1 MQESMDKLFEET
13 LGKPRFGE
21 KFFERGFE
29 PLVDVYEDNDKIEL
43 KVELPG
49 MDQKDIQVDIEGNM
63 LSIKGE
69 KKFEREEK
77 KKNYQRIERSYG
89 SFTRTFSI
97 PTTVDQDKVK
107 ASFKKG
113 ILTMTLPKKEEVKPK
128 QITID
133 VK

>member
-1 MQESMDKLFEET
+1 MDKLFEGT
-13 LGKPRFGE
+13 LGKSAFGE
-21 KFFERGFE
+21 RLFEGGFE
-29 PLVDVYEDNDKIEL
+29 PVVDVYEDNEKIEI
-43 KVELPG
+43 KAELPG
-49 MDQKDIQVDIEGNM
+49 MDQKDIQVNIEGNM

-97 PTTVDQDKVK
+97 PGTVDQDKIK

-113 ILTMTLPKKEEVKPK
+113 VLTMSLSKKEEEKPK
-128 QITID
+128 QIAID
-133 VK
+133 GK